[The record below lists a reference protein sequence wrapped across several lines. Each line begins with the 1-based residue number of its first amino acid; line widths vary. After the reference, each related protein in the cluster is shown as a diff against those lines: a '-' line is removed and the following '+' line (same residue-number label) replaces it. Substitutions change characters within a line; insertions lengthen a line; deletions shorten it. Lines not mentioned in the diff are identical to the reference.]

1 MNSTYAA
8 EIWLNRVDFLSGM
21 LFAVF
26 LLDQGLTNS
35 AKSDGA
41 PLTFQKMCK
50 TFSSWPMKKMQ
61 TCLSE
66 LLVF

>member
-41 PLTFQKMCK
+41 PLTFQKM
-50 TFSSWPMKKMQ
+50 
-61 TCLSE
+61 
-66 LLVF
+66 